1 VDDRLPD
8 LPIGGYDGFLARA
21 VTNSGG
27 DEGVLVVDHHG
38 VPQLLLA
45 TRDDDERLDAVV
57 VGGLVVSRPG
67 NAASLAGWLGRG
79 AGRAVAE
86 PAGWASWVGLGVLL
100 LLVAFTLIGAL
111 TVAGWLV
118 GSFGG

>member
-1 VDDRLPD
+1 VENRLPD
-8 LPIGGYDGFLARA
+8 LPIGGFDGFLARA

-27 DEGVLVVDHHG
+27 EDGVLVVDHHG

-45 TRDDDERLDAVV
+45 TREDDERLDAVV
-57 VGGLVVSRPG
+57 VGEFVVSRRG
-67 NAASLAGWLGRG
+67 NAASVAGWLGRG
-79 AGRAVAE
+79 AGRALGE
-86 PAGWASWVGLGVLL
+86 PAPWASWIGLGVLL
-100 LLVAFTLIGAL
+100 LIVACTVIGAL